1 MSAPPPCVSVC
12 VILRAEGSK
21 TLLAHGCE
29 AVVGVSGCFTVVH
42 GMPVITQTSCLYM
55 RHIFCPALLRR
66 SIAGTDAEINSL
78 LPLMANCCAQRLF
91 LACALALPLSCRHVT
106 WTCNTVLCLTVV
118 QPLTLPSGCREFA
131 SDIESVLEMLPHREG
146 EVLAL
151 RYGLF
156 SGEPL
161 SLSDVAKV
169 LKMSAEG
176 VRKNE
181 LQAFR
186 YGLNPGSV
194 V

>member
-1 MSAPPPCVSVC
+1 MTHVLV
-12 VILRAEGSK
+12 
-21 TLLAHGCE
+21 
-29 AVVGVSGCFTVVH
+29 F
-42 GMPVITQTSCLYM
+42 
-55 RHIFCPALLRR
+55 
-66 SIAGTDAEINSL
+66 D
-78 LPLMANCCAQRLF
+78 CC
-91 LACALALPLSCRHVT
+91 H
-106 WTCNTVLCLTVV
+106 
-118 QPLTLPSGCREFA
+118 GCREFA
-131 SDIESVLEMLPHREG
+131 SDIEGVLEMLPHREG

-186 YGLNPGSV
+186 YGPNPGGLV
-194 V
+194 

>member
-1 MSAPPPCVSVC
+1 MFDH
-12 VILRAEGSK
+12 R
-21 TLLAHGCE
+21 
-29 AVVGVSGCFTVVH
+29 
-42 GMPVITQTSCLYM
+42 
-55 RHIFCPALLRR
+55 
-66 SIAGTDAEINSL
+66 L
-78 LPLMANCCAQRLF
+78 LP
-91 LACALALPLSCRHVT
+91 H
-106 WTCNTVLCLTVV
+106 
-118 QPLTLPSGCREFA
+118 GCREFA
-131 SDIESVLEMLPHREG
+131 SDIEGVLEMLPHREG

-186 YGLNPGSV
+186 YGPTPGSLV
-194 V
+194 